1 MAPYPSLRRPGLRFS
16 ILSNAMPNAPAPSPC
31 TSVCTMSAQTG
42 LCMGCLR
49 TIEEIAGWGQ
59 MTDAKKLAV
68 LDLISDRRN
77 RIAPSPSVLPRA
89 PNSPGQG

>member
-1 MAPYPSLRRPGLRFS
+1 MASFPSLRQPVARSS
-16 ILSNAMPNAPAPSPC
+16 ILDNRMTGTPVPSPC

-42 LCMGCLR
+42 LCTGCLR

-59 MTDAKKLAV
+59 MTDAQKKAV
-68 LDLISDRRN
+68 LGLISDRKS
-77 RIAPSPSVLPRA
+77 RIAPHPSGSPRA